1 NKDVIYVSNSASVE
15 STKFM
20 TYLNT
25 INNTVN
31 GPINTAFAAY
41 SLRNLING
49 TNTTTNAI
57 VTGGTPSDI
66 RLKRDITKL
75 AQLDNALS
83 LYRFRYLW
91 SDTFYVGVMA
101 QEVERVV
108 PDAVSRGDD
117 GYLRVNYDRLGL
129 RFLTWDEWVAA
140 HKTAPVSSCCGTAQT
155 AAYRN

>member
-1 NKDVIYVSNSASVE
+1 MLYRK
-15 STKFM
+15 
-20 TYLNT
+20 T
-25 INNTVN
+25 I
-31 GPINTAFAAY
+31 P
-41 SLRNLING
+41 
-49 TNTTTNAI
+49 TTTR
-57 VTGGTPSDI
+57 SDT
-66 RLKRDITKL
+66 RLKTDIVCVGK
-75 AQLDNALS
+75 LDNGLS

-140 HKTAPVSSCCGTAQT
+140 HKTAPVSSCCGPAGM
-155 AAYRN
+155 AFGN